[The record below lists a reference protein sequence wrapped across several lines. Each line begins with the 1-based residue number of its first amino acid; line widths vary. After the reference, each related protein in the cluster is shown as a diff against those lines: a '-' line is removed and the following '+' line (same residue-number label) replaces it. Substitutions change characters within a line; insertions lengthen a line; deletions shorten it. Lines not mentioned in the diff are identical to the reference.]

1 MEAITGDLMFKENAD
16 AIPAAAEYGS
26 HRIIDAD
33 EQLVRGF
40 LATKNPLTFEKL
52 ITPHL
57 NWLRRL
63 VFTVF
68 GGDHPDTEDALQEIL
83 LALVTDLPQFR
94 FQSRFKTFFYRF
106 ARNKAIDLLRRLRRT
121 RGHETILFPFAHES
135 GGRTPEAEYLR
146 KETSLEIMDALFRLA
161 EADRSLILMKDV
173 EEFSIEEIAAI
184 TGGNPGTLK
193 SRLHRIRL
201 KLFRILGRRLS

>member
-1 MEAITGDLMFKENAD
+1 MYQENAD
-16 AIPAAAEYGS
+16 AIRPAAGLEAG
-26 HRIIDAD
+26 RIVDAD
-33 EQLVRGF
+33 EHLVRGF

-52 ITPHL
+52 VTPHL
-57 NWLRRL
+57 SWLRRL

-83 LALVTDLPQFR
+83 FALVASLNVFR
-94 FQSRFKTFFYRF
+94 FRSRFKTFFYRF
-106 ARNKAIDLLRRLRRT
+106 ARNKAIDLLRRQRRI
-121 RGHETILFPFAHES
+121 RQHETVLYPFALES
-135 GGRTPEAEYLR
+135 RQLSPETEYLR

-161 EADRSLILMKDV
+161 ESDRSLVLMKDV

-201 KLFRILGRRLS
+201 KLFRILERRLS